1 MPSLGTALVQSVV
14 ATAANGLLAASVYA
28 LLRNYYATPHQ
39 WAIDALVLAI
49 ASTAHFW
56 YMPGKSAFFRIFT
69 GVISACINA
78 GIMFCIAVEL
88 GFA

>member
-1 MPSLGTALVQSVV
+1 MPSLGTALMQLVV
-14 ATAANGLLAASVYA
+14 ATAANGLMAASVYA
-28 LLRNYYATPHQ
+28 LLRNYYFTPHQ
-39 WAIDALVLAI
+39 WAIDVLVLAI

-56 YMPGKSAFFRIFT
+56 YMPGRNASFRIFT

-78 GIMFCIAVEL
+78 VLMFWIAVAL